1 MAVLLAIMLLGGAVF
16 SFCVSLGLVGT
27 ADGATRQRLLGTTGK
42 AKGKRV
48 APQESAIKR
57 LHIEAPEESAKLVVP
72 TPMMRSIERNML
84 LAGYPEGWTIR
95 NVVLVKIILP
105 VLVFLAV
112 YKYSFT
118 ELSLLHTGIGVG
130 AVLLAYF
137 VPDLLLASRATE
149 RQQGM
154 ERQLP
159 DALDKIV
166 ISIESGLGFEAAL
179 LRASQTGRGDLSDEL
194 VRTIQDIRVGMARR
208 AAYEA
213 LILRTNSADIHRFV
227 RSVIQAEETGVS
239 VSSVVRIQA
248 KEMRMKRRMRAEGE
262 AQKVSVKMLFPLIA
276 CIFPVLFVVILA
288 PGIMTAIDTIK
299 SH

>member
-1 MAVLLAIMLLGGAVF
+1 MAVLLALMLLCGALF
-16 SFCVSLGLVGT
+16 AFCVSLGLAGT
-27 ADGATRQRLLGTTGK
+27 TDGATRERLLGPRVKT
-42 AKGKRV
+42 KGKRV
-48 APQESAIKR
+48 APQESAVKR

-72 TPMMRSIERNML
+72 RPMMRSLERNML
-84 LAGYPEGWTIR
+84 LAGYPEGWTMR
-95 NVVLVKIILP
+95 NIVLVKIALP

-112 YKYSFT
+112 YKFSFT
-118 ELSLLHTGIGVG
+118 AFDLVWTGVGAG

-137 VPDLLLASRATE
+137 VPDLLLSSRATV

-179 LRASQTGRGDLSDEL
+179 LRASETGRGDLSDEL

-208 AAYEA
+208 EAYEA
-213 LILRTNSADIHRFV
+213 LVARTSSSDIHRFV
-227 RSVIQAEETGVS
+227 RSVIQAEESGVS

-248 KEMRMKRRMRAEGE
+248 KEMRTKRRLRAEGE

-276 CIFPVLFVVILA
+276 CILPVLFVVILA
-288 PGIMTAIDTIK
+288 PGIMTAVATFK
-299 SH
+299 G